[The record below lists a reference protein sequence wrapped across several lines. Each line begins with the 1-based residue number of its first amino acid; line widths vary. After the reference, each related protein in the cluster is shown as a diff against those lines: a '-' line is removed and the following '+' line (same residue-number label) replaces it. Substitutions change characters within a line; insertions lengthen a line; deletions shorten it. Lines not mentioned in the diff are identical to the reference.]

1 MAGCF
6 SIEPRTEPW
15 SVDCRRKAERI
26 PGEYGELG
34 DMRPLGEVWP
44 LMEALEASAASLRSD
59 LDSMALVAIDVRG
72 AWRF

>member
-44 LMEALEASAASLRSD
+44 LMEALEASAASLRSH
-59 LDSMALVAIDVRG
+59 VRTSYHEEVI
-72 AWRF
+72 RTNSKN